1 MAYRNSKWSRG
12 DLRVVSVTSHD
23 LEKVAI
29 EVWQSNNPLLR
40 VDQELGRDNLRVLLL
55 KDAHLVDHDI
65 YLGLDDLEW
74 CLAAARERL
83 SDT

>member
-1 MAYRNSKWSRG
+1 MARNAKWVRG
-12 DLRVVSVTSHD
+12 ELEVVRVSAHE
-23 LEKVAI
+23 LEELAVEI
-29 EVWQSNNPLLR
+29 WQSDNPLLR